1 MQKTIKIGDE
11 VINKIG
17 ERYKVTAITKQ
28 SDGVYF
34 SLNGKVRSI
43 CIHELV
49 MVNYPLIQAG
59 K

>member
-43 CIHELV
+43 CIHEFV
-49 MVNYPLIQAG
+49 MAIYPLVLAAQ
-59 K
+59 